1 MALTVAIL
9 ACTWSGLTHSELRPN
24 YIDCIPSRVKEK
36 LLSRSSRS
44 RPSPRWRG
52 PWPAI
57 LRPEARCEREEV
69 SGSEAAQRSG
79 NVHPPDVPDRSAGA
93 DLPPQLAH
101 PRDEVATPA
110 VCQGKHQAPSDY
122 PAATQSKVH
131 LRVGC
136 VSGLDARSLRFEAQ
150 IHRSRSGSRE
160 IHRRLVEMNRGITI
174 ANACL
179 NPSY

>member
-93 DLPPQLAH
+93 DLPPQLHIRAMRWQLQQCARGNIKRLLITLP
-101 PRDEVATPA
+101 PRNLKSICASVAFPA
-110 VCQGKHQAPSDY
+110 WMRVRCDLKHKFIALGPDREKSI
-122 PAATQSKVH
+122 
-131 LRVGC
+131 G
-136 VSGLDARSLRFEAQ
+136 GSLK
-150 IHRSRSGSRE
+150 
-160 IHRRLVEMNRGITI
+160 
-174 ANACL
+174 
-179 NPSY
+179 